1 MKRIRT
7 VSWTALAL
15 AGLSASAAF
24 AQTAAPAED
33 AGDET
38 IIVTGT
44 RTTGYKASDSPA
56 PIQVLGNDLL
66 KKTGQTDLMA
76 ALAQNIPSIQVQ
88 AFGSDQTAFHP
99 SVKLRGLNPNH
110 ALVLVNGKRRH
121 GTASVAVAGGPF
133 GGNASAD
140 LSFIPADSIERIEVL
155 QDGAAAQ
162 YGTDAIAGVINI
174 ILKNKDHGGELNV
187 TGGKYFDQGG
197 QSWSAMGTV
206 AFAPVENSY
215 VDLTIERKFK
225 NYSFRG
231 DVDPRVQSD
240 SNAAARTTLAN
251 FPGAA
256 TAPDYPYVNRIV
268 GDGRLQQT
276 NAFVNMGYT
285 GIEDTE
291 VYAFGNYGRKIG
303 RTNQNYRLP
312 SVVFGKNPTAAAR
325 ARGII
330 NATSAVDSA
339 DIAYPS
345 GFQPQELTEETDYA
359 AAAGVKGLLSGIT
372 YDAAFNYGYDRH
384 DVYVDRSANAA
395 LYYDSSVAALPA
407 VGTTPA
413 VAAQKGYSPTK
424 VLDGVFLFKTAS
436 ATLDLGKDLDVGFAE
451 PLHIAGGLEYRRE
464 VFELKAGEVASYY
477 VSPNTAAPGGGIQSF
492 FGYSPANASSNR
504 RNNFSQ
510 YIDISTKPVD
520 AWLIDAAARHEHY
533 SDFGDTTIFKL
544 TSRYDF
550 SPVIAVRGTVSTGFR
565 APTLPEAFYSG
576 INVSVSSLSGV
587 FAPNSSGAS
596 FLGLS
601 GLKPE
606 KSTNF
611 SLGFVF
617 KPIPKLTM
625 TLDAYSIQ
633 IRNRIVQSGSFTGY
647 SNNCKYLPA
656 GFVAGANLQ
665 AIYDAYKAANPAT
678 CTGVVSPQVLNALDA
693 NGVPIRSVI
702 STINGG
708 QSGSLTV
715 QSFVNGVKTLTQGI
729 DFLATYSSDF
739 DNYGKVSWS
748 AAMNYNKTKLKSVNA
763 PPANV
768 NQTQAILD
776 IGAVSTLT
784 DTTPKFRA
792 TAGAFWELGGFS
804 VNLRESFYSHTSQ
817 LQTTPQ
823 NGNIYVPIIV
833 KRAFITDLEVGYE
846 IVSGIKFALGANNL
860 FNHYPTKYPGSKSDA
875 SSFRG
880 GQYAIASTAYITKYP
895 TFSPFGING
904 GYYYGR
910 VTFKF

>member
-1 MKRIRT
+1 MKRLRT

-15 AGLSASAAF
+15 AGLSASAAY
-24 AQTAAPAED
+24 AQTAPVEQSNED
-33 AGDET
+33 T
-38 IIVTGT
+38 IVVTGT
-44 RTTGYKASDSPA
+44 RTSGFKASDSPA
-56 PIQVLGNDLL
+56 PIQVIGNDLL

-140 LSFIPADSIERIEVL
+140 LSFIPQDSIDHIEVL

-174 ILKNKDHGGELNV
+174 FLKAKDHGGEINV

-206 AFAPVENSY
+206 AFAPIEDSY
-215 VDLTIERKFK
+215 VDVTIERKFK

-231 DVDPRVQSD
+231 DVDPRVVTD
-240 SNAAARTTLAN
+240 SNATARTTLAN
-251 FPGAA
+251 FPGAL
-256 TAPDYPYVNRIV
+256 TAPYYPFVNRIV

-276 NAFVNMGYT
+276 NAFVNAGYT
-285 GIEDTE
+285 GIENVE
-291 VYAFGNYGRKIG
+291 IYAFGNYGRKIG

-312 SVVFGKNPTAAAR
+312 SVIFGKNPTAAAR
-325 ARGII
+325 ARGVTV
-330 NATSAVDSA
+330 ATSAADSA

-359 AAAGVKGLLSGIT
+359 AAAGVKGDLSGFT

-384 DVYVDRSANAA
+384 DAFVDRSSNAA
-395 LYYDSSVAALPA
+395 LYYDTSVAAAPA
-407 VGTTPA
+407 VGATPA
-413 VAAQKGYSPTK
+413 VAAKNGFSPTK
-424 VLDGVFLFKTAS
+424 VLDGVFMFKTAS
-436 ATLDLGKDLDVGFAE
+436 ATLDLGKDIEVGFAE
-451 PLHIAGGLEYRRE
+451 PLHLAGGLEYRRE
-464 VFELKAGEVASYY
+464 VYELRAGEVASYY
-477 VSPNTAAPGGGIQSF
+477 ISTNPSAPGGGIQSF

-510 YIDISTKPVD
+510 YLDVSMKPID
-520 AWLIDAAARHEHY
+520 AWSVDLAARHEHY
-533 SDFGDTTIFKL
+533 SDFGNTTIFKVN
-544 TSRYDF
+544 SRYD
-550 SPVIAVRGTVSTGFR
+550 INDAVAIRGTVSTGFR
-565 APTLPEAFYSG
+565 APTLAEAFYSG
-576 INVSVSSLSGV
+576 INVSVASLSGI
-587 FAPNSSGAS
+587 FAPNSAGAK

-617 KPIPKLTM
+617 KPIPKLTV
-625 TLDAYSIQ
+625 TLDAYSID

-647 SNNCKYLPA
+647 SNNCKYLPTGYTGTQNVDA
-656 GFVAGANLQ
+656 LYTAFKAN
-665 AIYDAYKAANPAT
+665 AANT
-678 CTGVVSPQVLNALDA
+678 CTGVVSPQVLNALF
-693 NGVPIRSVI
+693 NNSVPIQGVI
-702 STINGG
+702 TSINGG
-708 QSGSLTV
+708 QSGSLSV
-715 QSFVNGVKTLTQGI
+715 QSFVNGVKTRTQGV
-729 DFLATYSSDF
+729 DFLATYNSDF
-739 DNYGKVSWS
+739 DTYGKVNWS
-748 AAMNYNKTKLKSVNA
+748 LAANFNKTKVKSVNA

-768 NQTQAILD
+768 SQLTPILD
-776 IGAVSTLT
+776 QGALTTLT
-784 DTTPKFRA
+784 NTTPKFRA
-792 TAGAFWELGGFS
+792 TAGAFWELDGFS
-804 VNLRESFYSHTSQ
+804 VNLRESFYSKTSQ
-817 LQTTPQ
+817 DQTTPQ
-823 NGNIYVPIIV
+823 NGNIYVPITI
-833 KRAFITDLEVGYE
+833 KKAFITDLEVAYE
-846 IVSGIKFALGANNL
+846 VVSGVKFALGANNL
-860 FNHYPTKYPGSKSDA
+860 FNHYPTKYPGSKTDPL
-875 SSFRG
+875 SFRG
-880 GQYAIASTAYITKYP
+880 GQYAIASTGYITKYP

-910 VTFKF
+910 VTLKF